1 MALDIY
7 STPSCSDELERIFS
21 QASNVLIPRRRQLT
35 GDYVEQVLCL
45 RSWQVSGIVTLD
57 GALFEQA
64 VRGADSMLISDDDD
78 DEVTNNTRNSD
89 DRVLYYEHEQ

>member
-7 STPSCSDELERIFS
+7 STPACSDEPERIFS
-21 QASNVLIPRRRQLT
+21 QAGNVLTPRRRQLT
-35 GDYVEQVLCL
+35 GDHVEQVLCL
-45 RSWQVSGIVTLD
+45 RSWQASGIVTLD

-64 VRGADSMLISDDDD
+64 VRGADSMPISDDDD

-89 DRVLYYEHEQ
+89 NKVLYHEHEQ